1 MAGTNKQ
8 MCQNCGNMVADINY
22 SIIMGNS
29 VYHKTAIDCYQ
40 SENSRTGWKR
50 RVVPGH
56 VLRGGYGKL

>member
-1 MAGTNKQ
+1 
-8 MCQNCGNMVADINY
+8 MVADINY